1 MVHYYCTCSLN
12 PSKDRDTRNG
22 RTPYRKVLTD
32 ASGLCNT
39 CNHYAVATNKEVN
52 PRSGELYYY
61 ITGHKSKESKVQY
74 KHNYYKDN
82 YANRNG

>member
-1 MVHYYCTCSLN
+1 MTHYYCTCSLDSN
-12 PSKDRDTRNG
+12 RLRDTRNG

-61 ITGHKSKESKVQY
+61 ITGHKSV
-74 KHNYYKDN
+74 DN
-82 YANRNG
+82 HKNLRNTQARELYANRNR